1 MRFVA
6 ALVLARITPS
16 RIPVTI
22 FELIGGLTALIAF
35 FGYLNH
41 RFIKL
46 PDTIG
51 ITAVGL
57 AFSLIAVIFR
67 ERIPGMTIWTHQVV
81 NLIDFS
87 EVVFH
92 GMLGLLLFAGS
103 LHVNVA
109 DMAKQKTAIL
119 VLSTAGVVL
128 STLVVGVG
136 GYIIFN
142 MVGHTVPLTYCL
154 LFGALISPTDPVAV
168 LGVLKTA
175 GVSKSLETKIT
186 GEALFNDGTAVVAFL
201 MLLGIAAG
209 TTVPTIETVS
219 IMLAKEILGA
229 LAVGLGCGYVAF
241 FLLKGVNSYPVEILI
256 TLALATGGYAF
267 AEKLHVSAPIAVVIM
282 GLVIGNHGAKSAM
295 SEKTRQH
302 LFGFWELVDEV
313 MTLMLFGLIGLVVMG
328 FTLRPEYLMVSALA
342 IPLVLVARFT
352 SVAVPVT
359 VMQGYK
365 RSTPN
370 SVKIMTW
377 GGLRGG
383 ISIALVLS
391 LPSFPERELLT
402 MATYAVVLF
411 SLLVQ
416 APTLGALLRKLKAT
430 EPDCPPVTATAGSS
444 EEVLCED

>member
-1 MRFVA
+1 MTV
-6 ALVLARITPS
+6 
-16 RIPVTI
+16 

-57 AFSLIAVIFR
+57 AFSLIAVVFR
-67 ERIPGMTIWTHQVV
+67 EKIPGMTLWTHQVV
-81 NLIDFS
+81 GLIDFP
-87 EVVFH
+87 EIVFH

-103 LHVNVA
+103 LHVNIA
-109 DMAKQKTAIL
+109 DMAKQKAAIL
-119 VLSTAGVVL
+119 ALSTVGVVL
-128 STLVVGVG
+128 STLVVGIG
-136 GYIIFN
+136 GYSLFQ
-142 MVGHTVPLTYCL
+142 MVGHPIPLTYCL

-175 GVSKSLETKIT
+175 RVSKGLETKIT
-186 GEALFNDGTAVVAFL
+186 GESLFNDGTAVVAFL

-209 TTVPTIETVS
+209 TTVPTFETIS
-219 IMLAKEILGA
+219 LLLAKEILGA
-229 LAVGLGCGYVAF
+229 IAVGLGCGYVAF
-241 FLLKGVNSYPVEILI
+241 FLLKGVDSYPVEILI
-256 TLALATGGYAF
+256 TLSLATGGYAL

-282 GLVIGNHGAKSAM
+282 GLVIGNHGAKSVM
-295 SEKTRQH
+295 SEKTLQH

-313 MTLMLFGLIGLVVMG
+313 LTLMLFGLIGLVVMG
-328 FTLRPEYLMVSALA
+328 FTLKPEFLMVSALA
-342 IPLVLVARFT
+342 IPLVLVARFI
-352 SVAVPVT
+352 SVAIPVT
-359 VMQGYK
+359 LMQGYK

-391 LPSFPERELLT
+391 LPPFPEREMLT

-416 APTLGALLRKLKAT
+416 APTLGPLLRKLRADELAAAPESVPAT
-430 EPDCPPVTATAGSS
+430 SESKGGPVQNGK
-444 EEVLCED
+444 